1 MEAGAV
7 IKVAIDQRE
16 VDLITA
22 DVIEKVE
29 KKLIER
35 GDERYVMASE
45 CSERQES
52 VNKKF
57 ANDDKRIEI
66 ISHDFAVIK
75 KLMWAVAS
83 ASIGS
88 LVVAFFELILK

>member
-1 MEAGAV
+1 MALDHE
-7 IKVAIDQRE
+7 E
-16 VDLITA
+16 VQLLKSEIFEQA
-22 DVIEKVE
+22 
-29 KKLIER
+29 
-35 GDERYVMASE
+35 DERYVRIE
-45 CSERQES
+45 DCTEKQES

>member
-1 MEAGAV
+1 MALDWND
-7 IKVAIDQRE
+7 IKTLEETFD
-16 VDLITA
+16 D
-22 DVIEKVE
+22 
-29 KKLIER
+29 
-35 GDERYVMASE
+35 RYVLQSE
-45 CSERQES
+45 CNETQTKNSKR
-52 VNKKF
+52 F

>member
-1 MEAGAV
+1 MPLTHE
-7 IKVAIDQRE
+7 E
-16 VDLITA
+16 VLA
-22 DVIEKVE
+22 L
-29 KKLIER
+29 KKEL
-35 GDERYVMASE
+35 DERYDNRYVQISNCNDIQDE
-45 CSERQES
+45 
-52 VNKKF
+52 NKKKL

-66 ISHDFAVIK
+66 ITHDFATVK

>member
-1 MEAGAV
+1 MVTHED
-7 IKVAIDQRE
+7 ITELKKVFD
-16 VDLITA
+16 D
-22 DVIEKVE
+22 
-29 KKLIER
+29 
-35 GDERYVMASE
+35 RYVMQADCTE
-45 CSERQES
+45 KQEQ

-66 ISHDFAVIK
+66 IAHDFDVIK

-88 LVVAFFELILK
+88 LVVAFFELILR

>member
-1 MEAGAV
+1 M
-7 IKVAIDQRE
+7 AIDK
-16 VDLITA
+16 A
-22 DVIEKVE
+22 DILE
-29 KKLIER
+29 LQDIF
-35 GDERYVMASE
+35 DDRYVSQND
-45 CSERQES
+45 CNDKQEKM
-52 VNKKF
+52 NGRF

>member
-1 MEAGAV
+1 MALDLED
-7 IKVAIDQRE
+7 IKILEETFD
-16 VDLITA
+16 D
-22 DVIEKVE
+22 
-29 KKLIER
+29 
-35 GDERYVMASE
+35 RYVLQSD
-45 CSERQES
+45 CNERQEK
-52 VNKKF
+52 VNNKF
-57 ANDDKRIEI
+57 SNDDKRIEI